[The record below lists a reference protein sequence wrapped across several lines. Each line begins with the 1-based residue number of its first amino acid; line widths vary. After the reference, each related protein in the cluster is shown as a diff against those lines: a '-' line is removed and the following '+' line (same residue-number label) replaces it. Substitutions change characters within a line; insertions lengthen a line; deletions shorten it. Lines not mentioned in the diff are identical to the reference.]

1 MIRFFLCLVFFFVT
15 LRMQGGQGEWT
26 CLFWNVENLFDCR
39 HDTLKHDEEFLPNAE
54 RGWSP
59 WRYWRKLDALTR
71 VLAAVADDEGDW
83 PMLVGMAEVENDS
96 TMRDLTRRSPLRQ
109 AGYRYVLTDGPDERG
124 VDVALLYQ
132 LERFRLLD
140 WHAVGIPSREHGFRP
155 TRDILYVAGELPTGD
170 TLHVLVVHLPSR
182 AGNRRG
188 SGAHRQLAVER
199 LRHAVDSL
207 AGKPLL
213 VMGDFNSEPSDRIFR
228 TLCPPLRSLMP
239 RGRAMRRARGTY
251 VFQGRW
257 SFLDHI
263 LCSEVLMPWILG
275 KAEVVKYPF
284 MLDEKGRPWR
294 TFLGPIYRGGY
305 SDHLP
310 LKVRGRSGGN
320 AGR

>member
-1 MIRFFLCLVFFFVT
+1 MMRFLLLGLLFCMVLPA
-15 LRMQGGQGEWT
+15 RAWRGEWS
-26 CLFWNVENLFDCR
+26 CLFWNVENLFDCH
-39 HDTLKHDEEFLPNAE
+39 HDTLKNDYEFLPDSE

-59 WRYWRKLDALTR
+59 WRYWRKLDALSR

-83 PMLVGMAEVENDS
+83 PMLVGLAEVENDS
-96 TMRDLTRRSPLRQ
+96 VMRDLSRRSPLRA
-109 AGYRYVLTDGPDERG
+109 AGYQYVLTNSPDERG

-132 LERFRLLD
+132 PERFRLLE
-140 WHAVGIPSREHGFRP
+140 WHAVGIPSREYGFRP
-155 TRDILYVAGELPTGD
+155 TRDILYAAGLVATGD

-188 SGAHRQLAVER
+188 NNAHRRLAVER
-199 LRHAVDSL
+199 LRQAVDSL

-213 VMGDFNSEPSDRIFR
+213 VMGDFNSEASDRIFR
-228 TLCPPLRSLMP
+228 LLCPPLTSLMP

-263 LCSEVLMPWILG
+263 LCSEALLPWVDG
-275 KAEVVKYPF
+275 RAEVVAYPF
-284 MLDEKGRPWR
+284 ILDDKRRPWR
-294 TFLGPIYRGGY
+294 TFLGPVYRGGY

-310 LKVRGRSGGN
+310 IRVRGEMD
-320 AGR
+320 